1 MGFPSLNPL
10 FGLGSYGRVIGAT
23 LVSTPRSTFGSANR
37 IYNFMKKTKGVDF
50 TLNYFNNLSFGP
62 YKFNNRKTGL
72 ILK

>member
-1 MGFPSLNPL
+1 MPYPYLSPL
-10 FGLGSYGRVIGAT
+10 PGLGSYGRVIGAT
-23 LVSTPRSTFGSANR
+23 LVSTPRATFGSANR